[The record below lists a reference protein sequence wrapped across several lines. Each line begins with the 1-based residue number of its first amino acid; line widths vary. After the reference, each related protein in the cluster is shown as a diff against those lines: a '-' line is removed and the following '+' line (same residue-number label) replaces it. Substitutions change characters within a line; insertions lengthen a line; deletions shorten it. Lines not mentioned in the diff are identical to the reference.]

1 MNPSRIRALLAT
13 LRIAN
18 MPSVICNVWLGIAL
32 ALATT
37 YSSKESIVYGPKITS
52 LIVAGLFLYA
62 AGNLLNDWKD
72 DTWDQSHRP
81 ERALPSGLF
90 KPTTYLT
97 FSIVLT
103 VVAISLATLASP
115 HSGITAALIAACI
128 AIYTNWHKGH
138 AWTVIPMGLCR
149 ALLPVMGVLAF
160 APSLL
165 EIYLEDA
172 SHITLPALN
181 PADPSLKWLI
191 WIIDPPVLPILW
203 ILPHAL
209 ALFFYIMGLSLSARA
224 ESNPQATTGETWI
237 ARSLL
242 IASVLAMSVWWMPY
256 TPLPAL
262 IGMLPILFWLTLSL
276 SRFRKPIPAHVS
288 ALLAGIPLLDWAA
301 LIPLA
306 ASLSPRAADMHWVS
320 ITSLILPPVAF
331 LSGRL
336 LQRIAP
342 AT

>member
-1 MNPSRIRALLAT
+1 MNPSRVRALLAT

-18 MPSVICNVWLGIAL
+18 MPSVVCNVWLGIAL
-32 ALATT
+32 AHTPHFTVDAF
-37 YSSKESIVYGPKITS
+37 SASASKIIY
-52 LIVAGLFLYA
+52 LIAAGLFLYA

-72 DTWDQSHRP
+72 RTWDQIHRP

-97 FSIVLT
+97 SSIVLT

-115 HSGITAALIAACI
+115 HSGITAALIAASI
-128 AIYTNWHKGH
+128 GIYTHWHKGH

-149 ALLPVMGVLAF
+149 ALLPIMGFLSF
-160 APSLL
+160 EISFYRWMEISLFGRLKLPSGVGL
-165 EIYLEDA
+165 
-172 SHITLPALN
+172 
-181 PADPSLKWLI
+181 SLS
-191 WIIDPPVLPILW
+191 IDHFHSCSILW

-224 ESNPQATTGETWI
+224 ESNPNATTGETWI

-242 IASVLAMSVWWMPY
+242 IASVLAMSVWWIPY
-256 TPLPAL
+256 ATLPAL
-262 IGMLPILFWLTLSL
+262 IGMLPILLWLTLSL
-276 SRFRKPIPAHVS
+276 TRFRKPIPAHVS

-301 LIPLA
+301 LIPHA

-320 ITSLILPPVAF
+320 ITCLILPPVAF
-331 LSGRL
+331 LTGRL
-336 LQRIAP
+336 LQRVAP